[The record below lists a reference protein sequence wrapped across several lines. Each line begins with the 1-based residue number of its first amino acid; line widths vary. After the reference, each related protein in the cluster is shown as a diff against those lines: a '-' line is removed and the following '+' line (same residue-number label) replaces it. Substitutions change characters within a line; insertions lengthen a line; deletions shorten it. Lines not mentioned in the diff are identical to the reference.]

1 MAVVSDAQRLF
12 PSVTLRF
19 LVKPALFQ
27 KTLRVDD
34 ARERAAARP
43 RLTWAASPWW
53 GPLTSGRRGPSAQRV
68 QSQAW
73 AAGTLVTEPGV
84 ASARPEAWGL
94 PSSPRPAPRRAAPHL
109 VCHSASSLARSLRA
123 SLCFSSSRSFSWLA
137 RSRVQAQ
144 VWVRSRGGQ

>member
-34 ARERAAARP
+34 ARGRAAARP

-94 PSSPRPAPRRAAPHL
+94 PSSPRPAPRRASPGLPLGLLLGALPPGFPL
-109 VCHSASSLARSLRA
+109 FLLQPLLLLAR
-123 SLCFSSSRSFSWLA
+123 
-137 RSRVQAQ
+137 Q
-144 VWVRSRGGQ
+144 V